1 LWAMLGAAD
10 LLAQLV
16 VEQDLGAAQAQE
28 ELRTLLWAAVGRS
41 WRRDKTKA

>member
-1 LWAMLGAAD
+1 MLGAAD

-28 ELRTLLWAAVGRS
+28 ELRTLLRVAVERS
-41 WRRDKTKA
+41 WGEDNT